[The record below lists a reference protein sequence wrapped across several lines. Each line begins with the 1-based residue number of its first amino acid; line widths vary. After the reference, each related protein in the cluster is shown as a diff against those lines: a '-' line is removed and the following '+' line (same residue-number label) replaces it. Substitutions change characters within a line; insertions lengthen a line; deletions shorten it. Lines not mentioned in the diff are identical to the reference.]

1 MGDRVREKEKLFFF
15 FFKESI
21 YCFYLICFSL
31 INFCIVGQ
39 AFQSE
44 VQLIYNI
51 VLISAVWQSDQLYTH
66 THTNTYKHILFL
78 DSLP

>member
-1 MGDRVREKEKLFFF
+1 MLF
-15 FFKESI
+15 
-21 YCFYLICFSL
+21 

-51 VLISAVWQSDQLYTH
+51 VLISAVWQSDSIKH
-66 THTNTYKHILFL
+66 THTNKHTNMFLFFRFFTIMAYHSILTIIL
-78 DSLP
+78 CAIQ